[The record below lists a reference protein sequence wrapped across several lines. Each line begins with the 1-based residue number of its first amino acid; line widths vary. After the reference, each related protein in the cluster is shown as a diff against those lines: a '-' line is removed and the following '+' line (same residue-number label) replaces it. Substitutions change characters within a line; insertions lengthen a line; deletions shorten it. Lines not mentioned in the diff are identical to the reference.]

1 MIALMFAG
9 LLTTV
14 PVQEMPHA
22 AAPSDPGVVG
32 VCIRW
37 DQRRLNRTAE
47 AQVVVSSGNRKL
59 DNDVRRW
66 VGHQD
71 WPSEEAANHGQWMGI
86 YLATGGAVAP
96 ADARPDCSALPD
108 HSWPADVPPAATTPS
123 GS

>member
-9 LLTTV
+9 LLTTA
-14 PVQEMPHA
+14 PMQEMPQA

-37 DQRRLNRTAE
+37 ERRNLNRVAE
-47 AQVVVSSGNRKL
+47 TRVVVSSGNRQL
-59 DNDVRRW
+59 DNNVRRW
-66 VGHQD
+66 VGKQD
-71 WPSEEAANHGQWMGI
+71 WPIEDNASHGQWMGV

-108 HSWPADVPPAATTPS
+108 HSWPAETAPATTPS
-123 GS
+123 GA